1 MRHLRRTVLVAVA
14 AALCAAPA
22 AAAGNDAQPSGEVI
36 VAPVGKVAGLT
47 GGELLRESWKQ
58 ILSRP
63 VDNRFVGHCLPLV
76 DGKVLMPLPADD
88 GTAIC
93 RADRGT
99 PLFLRFGGSCSN
111 VEDPPYFG
119 ADEAAQQACVRA
131 GDEGFLAMRITV
143 DSGPT
148 IDIHTPR
155 FELLSPQGRVRLPAD
170 NVLGVSPQTATFAA
184 HAWGGVVSGLRPGQ
198 HTITFE
204 IVHPEFAFTI
214 TTTLNVV

>member
-14 AALCAAPA
+14 AALFAVP
-22 AAAGNDAQPSGEVI
+22 AAAGNDAHPGGEAK

-58 ILSRP
+58 VLSLP
-63 VDNRFVGHCLPLV
+63 VDNRFLGHCLPLV
-76 DGKVLMPLPADD
+76 EGKVLMPLPADD

-93 RADRGT
+93 RANRGT
-99 PLFLRFGGSCSN
+99 PLFLRFGSECSN
-111 VEDPPYFG
+111 VEDLPYFG
-119 ADEAAQQACVRA
+119 ADEAAQQACARA
-131 GDEGFLAMRITV
+131 SDEGFQAMRITV
-143 DSGPT
+143 DNGPT
-148 IDIHTPR
+148 IDVHTSR
-155 FELLSPQGRVRLPAD
+155 FELLSPQGRVRLPA
-170 NVLGVSPQTATFAA
+170 NNFLGVRPQTATFAA